1 MISSTDAKFENVIE
15 EVGITGKADSTIK
28 ATFTKPTA
36 NAYYKW
42 VLDLKSDGGTK
53 NSKNGFIEIDSLSFV
68 EAI

>member
-15 EVGITGKADSTIK
+15 EVSITGKANSTIK

-36 NAYYKW
+36 NAYYEW
-42 VLDLKSDGGTK
+42 VLDLKSDGGT
-53 NSKNGFIEIDSLSFV
+53 NGKNGFIEIDSLSFV